1 MVVIRYPEILL
12 VVVCFLSLIYQRW
25 SRRRHKS
32 CLPTNWPV
40 IGMLPGL
47 LQNAH
52 RLHEFLTE
60 IMKESGGTF
69 MFEGPWFANMDM
81 LITGDTANIQ
91 HILSKNFSNFPK
103 GPAFNRI
110 FDILGNGIFNVDSEV
125 WETQR
130 KTATSVFNHHRFQTF
145 VVKTI
150 WNKVE
155 KGLIPVFEHASE
167 LGTEM
172 NLKEL
177 FQHFTF
183 DSACMLVLGHD
194 PASLSIG
201 LPDVAYEKEF
211 NDAEEALLYRHILPE
226 GFWKLQRWLQVGKE
240 KNYSKAWE
248 TLDLFIA
255 QCISSKRKELRR
267 RRRSTIQMVED
278 RDDAF
283 DHDLLTAYMMKND
296 VSDDSTDKLIRDN
309 MLNFLFAARDTTSA
323 ALTWFFWL
331 VATNP
336 SVENKIREEITTKL
350 HPKEDNRLRLCFS
363 NINDQE
369 MKKLVY
375 LHGALCE
382 SLRLFPPVPIQH
394 KASVQPDILPSGN
407 KIGANTR
414 IILAF
419 YAMGRMETIWGKD
432 CLEFKPERWITEQG
446 GTKHEPSYKFI
457 TFNSRPRSCL
467 GKDMTFIQMKIIAIT
482 TIYNYN
488 IQAVDA
494 HAISPCSSIVLHMKD
509 GLKVRVTKRRV

>member
-1 MVVIRYPEILL
+1 MDRTAPTSKLSTALSPAFIGRSPTMTSNAQVMSTGKVLL
-12 VVVCFLSLIYQRW
+12 SARPSNLALFDWWASYDSASAGLFS
-25 SRRRHKS
+25 SS
-32 CLPTNWPV
+32 S
-40 IGMLPGL
+40 GL
-47 LQNAH
+47 LSASTN
-52 RLHEFLTE
+52 FK
-60 IMKESGGTF
+60 IGIVSFESKGTSVTLA
-69 MFEGPWFANMDM
+69 FA
-81 LITGDTANIQ
+81 LVFFT
-91 HILSKNFSNFPK
+91 HFCFHL
-103 GPAFNRI
+103 
-110 FDILGNGIFNVDSEV
+110 EV

-172 NLKEL
+172 DLKGL

-183 DSACMLVLGHD
+183 DSACILVLGHD

-226 GFWKLQRWLQVGKE
+226 SFWKLQRWLQVGKE

-248 TLDLFIA
+248 TLDLLIA
-255 QCISSKRKELRR
+255 QCISSKP
-267 RRRSTIQMVED
+267 
-278 RDDAF
+278 
-283 DHDLLTAYMMKND
+283 
-296 VSDDSTDKLIRDN
+296 
-309 MLNFLFAARDTTSA
+309 RDTTSA

-350 HPKEDNRLRLCFS
+350 HPKEDNRLHLCFS

-488 IQAVDA
+488 VQVVDA